1 MPMPKPVPIWPLIL
15 IALVFY
21 SLPWVVSPGAA
32 LSMGAYDL
40 AEWASLHPVVRGSS
54 PPLLASFL
62 LRAPLVGL
70 AWIAALNARRD
81 GSRALNGILAG
92 AITIALLPP
101 LEFFTQYAD
110 DPNYRQQMAL
120 TLAAFTGVVVSL
132 AVRPAFWRRAA
143 AFIAAVGAAAAAFVG
158 LMQAVSLVQEF
169 RLAIFGGFGGGGF
182 VICCL
187 ILSWLCFPARTASTN
202 KTR

>member
-21 SLPWVVSPGAA
+21 SLPWVVSPDAA

-40 AEWASLHPVVRGSS
+40 AEWASLHPVVRVSS

-70 AWIAALNARRD
+70 AWAAALNTRRD
-81 GSRALNGILAG
+81 GSRALNGVLAVTL
-92 AITIALLPP
+92 TIALLPP

-120 TLAAFTGVVVSL
+120 ALAAFIGAVVGLV
-132 AVRPAFWRRAA
+132 VRPASWRWAA
-143 AFIAAVGAAAAAFVG
+143 AFIAAVAAAAALVG

-169 RLAIFGGFGGGGF
+169 HLAIFSGLGGGGF

-187 ILSWLCFPARTASTN
+187 ILSWLCFPARAASTN